1 MFTSVRLGGGLLFVS
16 LALASTGNGADVQGE
31 PKPAEAAPAPA
42 TSQDASG
49 GIEQGIFRIKP
60 LRPVAVLR
68 EEAMAAQPPTEQGT
82 FRAADLVDLATL
94 DPTIRFD
101 IRYATANN
109 FLSTP
114 LYDEPRAFLQ
124 RPAADALSRAHR
136 ALMKQGYGL
145 LIHDAYRPWW
155 VTKVFWEATPVQWR
169 KFVADPSQGSRHNR
183 GCAVDLTLYDLK
195 TGAAVQMPGLYDE
208 MSERSYPS
216 YAGGTREQRRL
227 RDVLRAS
234 MEREGFSVY
243 ETEWWHFD
251 FKDWQQY
258 PILNIP
264 FEALDNPS
272 DVPAA
277 TANNSLAGVW
287 AGELASG
294 EAKLPLALS
303 VKQLSGG
310 EYVAT
315 MSSVKQGASFTAD
328 ALSLTADAIRFEI
341 KPIGGVYQGKLDA
354 DGAGITGTWRQ
365 SGVPEQP
372 LSFKRS
378 SAAPAAKPATQ
389 QGPASK
395 PFSVPMNVNV
405 PIAPTT
411 FSAGGKA
418 HLAYELHITNLGQW
432 ELQLLSLEV
441 VDAEDASR
449 VFAAFSQ
456 ADLERMMRQ
465 ASEKTMLGP
474 QQAGVVFVW
483 VTFDRLHDAPTRLS
497 NRFKV
502 RLGDYPETI
511 AVQTR
516 PLAVAQNS
524 LVIGAPLSGE
534 RWVAANGP
542 SNTSGHRRALI
553 PVDGHAAIA
562 QRFAIDWVQV
572 GDDGKTYRGDPK
584 DNKNYYAFSHD
595 ALAVADGV
603 VAAVLDGIPENVPG
617 IDSRAQPI
625 TLANVG
631 GNYVQLDVGGGL
643 YAFYAHLQPG
653 SLRVKVGD
661 KVRRGQA
668 IGRVGNTGN
677 STEPHLHFHISN
689 SPEPLGAEGFPYALR
704 RFEVQGS
711 TKVEGDEIK
720 AQLAVPGK
728 SETRA
733 MAIPADGEIVKF
745 DK

>member
-1 MFTSVRLGGGLLFVS
+1 MSKSLRLGGLLFVS
-16 LALASTGNGADVQGE
+16 LAFASACHGAGVQVE
-31 PKPAEAAPAPA
+31 RKPAGATSEPA
-42 TSQDASG
+42 TSQDTGG

-60 LRPVAVLR
+60 LRPVAALR
-68 EEAMAAQPPTEQGT
+68 EEAMAAQPPKEQGT
-82 FRAADLVDLATL
+82 FREAELADLTTL
-94 DPTIRFD
+94 DPTIKLD
-101 IRYATANN
+101 IRYATSDN

-114 LYDEPRAFLQ
+114 LYDQPRAVLQ
-124 RPAADALSRAHR
+124 RPAAEALSRAHR

-169 KFVADPSQGSRHNR
+169 KFVADPAQGSRHNR
-183 GCAVDLTLYDLK
+183 GCAVDLTLYDLR
-195 TGAAVQMPGLYDE
+195 TGAVVQMPGVYDE

-216 YAGGTREQRRL
+216 YAGGTPEQRRL
-227 RDVLRAS
+227 RDLLRAA
-234 MEREGFSVY
+234 MEREGFAVY

-264 FEALDNPS
+264 FETIAKPS

-277 TANNSLAGVW
+277 TPNNSLSGVW
-287 AGELASG
+287 TGELGAGEAT
-294 EAKLPLALS
+294 LPLVLT

-315 MSSVKQGASFTAD
+315 INNVKQGASSSAD
-328 ALSLTADAIRFEI
+328 AFELAADTIRFEI
-341 KPIGGVYQGKLDA
+341 KPVGGVYQGKLNA

-365 SGVPEQP
+365 SGVHEQP

-378 SAAPAAKPATQ
+378 TAEQTAKPATQ
-389 QGPASK
+389 KGPASK
-395 PFSVPMNVNV
+395 PFTVAMNVNV
-405 PIAPTT
+405 PIAPTA
-411 FSAGGKA
+411 FRAGGKA

-432 ELQLLSLEV
+432 DLQLLSLEV
-441 VDAEDASR
+441 LDADDASR
-449 VFAAFSQ
+449 VLATFSQ

-465 ASEKTMLGP
+465 ASEKTVLGT
-474 QQAGVVFVW
+474 QKAGVVFVW
-483 VTFDRLHDAPTRLS
+483 VTFDRLQDAPAKLS

-502 RLGDYPETI
+502 KVGDYPETLD
-511 AVQTR
+511 VQTR
-516 PLAVAQNS
+516 ALAVAKNS
-524 LVIGAPLSGE
+524 LVIGAPLSGDH
-534 RWVAANGP
+534 WVAANGP
-542 SNTSGHRRALI
+542 SNTSAHRRSLI
-553 PVDGHAAIA
+553 PIEGHAAIA

-572 GDDGKTYRGDPK
+572 GNDGKTYSGDPK
-584 DNKNYYAFSHD
+584 DNENYYAFGHD

-603 VAAVLDGIPENVPG
+603 VAAVLDGIPNNVPG

-631 GNYVQLDVGGGL
+631 GNFVQLDLGGGL

-653 SLRVKVGD
+653 SLRVKTGD
-661 KVRRGQA
+661 KVRRGQV
-668 IGRVGNTGN
+668 IGLVGNTGN

-704 RFEVQGS
+704 TFEVQGS
-711 TKVEGDEIK
+711 TQAVRDEIK
-720 AQLAVPGK
+720 AQLADPGK

-733 MAIPADGEIVKF
+733 MAIPAEGEIVKF
-745 DK
+745 EK